1 MRISDWSSDVC
12 SSDLQALPAVVELA
26 HDQAGIVEGRETNTD
41 REIEPFGDHVD
52 RPVDALEVH
61 GNRRVRL
68 HETRD
73 QPAELELP
81 PADRAGHSD
90 HPPGLGVKLGDRPF
104 GLLCLDQP
112 PDNLPINTLA
122 PPANPHP

>member
-41 REIEPFGDHVD
+41 REIEHFGDHVD

-73 QPAELELP
+73 ETAELELQQ
-81 PADRAGHSD
+81 ADRAGHAD
-90 HPPGLGVKLGDRPF
+90 HPAEHGRASGRARGCQYVENSWVAGSVKKTQL
-104 GLLCLDQP
+104 
-112 PDNLPINTLA
+112 TKKV
-122 PPANPHP
+122 

>member
-1 MRISDWSSDVC
+1 MRMSDWSSDVC
-12 SSDLQALPAVVELA
+12 SSDLAEVEAGKAAQVDRRCDGARNQAGACDQALPAVVELA

-73 QPAELELP
+73 EPAELELQQ
-81 PADRAGHSD
+81 DRKS
-90 HPPGLGVKLGDRPF
+90 VV
-104 GLLCLDQP
+104 
-112 PDNLPINTLA
+112 
-122 PPANPHP
+122 

>member
-26 HDQAGIVEGRETNTD
+26 HDQAGIVEGRKTNTD

-73 QPAELELP
+73 EPAELELQQRSEERRVGTMCGSKG
-81 PADRAGHSD
+81 RA
-90 HPPGLGVKLGDRPF
+90 RW
-104 GLLCLDQP
+104 
-112 PDNLPINTLA
+112 
-122 PPANPHP
+122 